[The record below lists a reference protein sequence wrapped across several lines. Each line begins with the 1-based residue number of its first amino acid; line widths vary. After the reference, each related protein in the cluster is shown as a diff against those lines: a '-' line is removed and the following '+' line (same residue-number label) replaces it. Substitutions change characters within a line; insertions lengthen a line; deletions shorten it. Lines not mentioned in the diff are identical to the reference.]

1 MKIQI
6 SRETTGL
13 GAKGGRSAL
22 NLGIELI
29 IIHKEQKIFQRM
41 KALGNLNEAPF
52 FYEHAKAQLH
62 KSVVADTDQIALSSP
77 MDHIALLHSL
87 IFLFRNYSAYS
98 FYTKSGLQIFN

>member
-62 KSVVADTDQIALSSP
+62 KSVVADADPIALSSP
-77 MDHIALLHSL
+77 MDHIALY
-87 IFLFRNYSAYS
+87 IP
-98 FYTKSGLQIFN
+98 